1 MNSINLKFS
10 NYTLNIK
17 LRSTNTANAIKNI
30 LPFKSIVKTWGDEI
44 YFEIPIEKNID
55 LESDAKDIIVL
66 GEVAYWIDGKCIA
79 IGYGKTP
86 ISQNNEIRLAAKT
99 KYGFV
104 SDPGILFS
112 IRIFF
117 SSIEG
122 ILNPQLLFP
131 IPHLTFF
138 GVPQVANNLLKEFI
152 LGA

>member
-1 MNSINLKFS
+1 MNSIKLKFS

-55 LESDAKDIIVL
+55 LESDAKDVIDL
-66 GEVAYWIDGKCIA
+66 GEVAYWIDGKSIA

-99 KYGFV
+99 NIWGDAVLDVKE
-104 SDPGILFS
+104 LRK
-112 IRIFF
+112 IRDGDEIII
-117 SSIEG
+117 S
-122 ILNPQLLFP
+122 
-131 IPHLTFF
+131 
-138 GVPQVANNLLKEFI
+138 
-152 LGA
+152 

>member
-44 YFEIPIEKNID
+44 YFEIPIEKNLD
-55 LESDAKDIIVL
+55 LESNAKDVIDL

-86 ISQNNEIRLAAKT
+86 ISQNNEIRLATKT
-99 KYGFV
+99 NIWGDAV
-104 SDPGILFS
+104 IN
-112 IRIFF
+112 I
-117 SSIEG
+117 
-122 ILNPQLLFP
+122 
-131 IPHLTFF
+131 
-138 GVPQVANNLLKEFI
+138 KELSKI
-152 LGA
+152 KDGDEVIIS

>member
-44 YFEIPIEKNID
+44 YFEIPIKKNLD
-55 LESDAKDIIVL
+55 LESDAKDVINL
-66 GEVAYWIDGKCIA
+66 GEIAYWIDGKCIA

-99 KYGFV
+99 NIWGDAVINIK
-104 SDPGILFS
+104 
-112 IRIFF
+112 
-117 SSIEG
+117 E
-122 ILNPQLLFP
+122 LNK
-131 IPHLTFF
+131 IKD
-138 GVPQVANNLLKEFI
+138 GDEVI
-152 LGA
+152 IS

>member
-44 YFEIPIEKNID
+44 YFEIPIKKNLD
-55 LESDAKDIIVL
+55 LENDAKDVIVL
-66 GEVAYWIDGKCIA
+66 GEIAYWIDGKCIA

-99 KYGFV
+99 NIWGDAVLDVKELGK
-104 SDPGILFS
+104 
-112 IRIFF
+112 IRDGDEIII
-117 SSIEG
+117 S
-122 ILNPQLLFP
+122 
-131 IPHLTFF
+131 
-138 GVPQVANNLLKEFI
+138 
-152 LGA
+152 

>member
-1 MNSINLKFS
+1 MNSIKLKFS

-55 LESDAKDIIVL
+55 LESDAKDVINL
-66 GEVAYWIDGKCIA
+66 GEVAYWIDGKSIA

-99 KYGFV
+99 NIWGDAVLDVKE
-104 SDPGILFS
+104 LRK
-112 IRIFF
+112 IRDGDEIII
-117 SSIEG
+117 S
-122 ILNPQLLFP
+122 
-131 IPHLTFF
+131 
-138 GVPQVANNLLKEFI
+138 
-152 LGA
+152 

>member
-99 KYGFV
+99 NIWGDAVINIK
-104 SDPGILFS
+104 
-112 IRIFF
+112 
-117 SSIEG
+117 E
-122 ILNPQLLFP
+122 LNK
-131 IPHLTFF
+131 IKD
-138 GVPQVANNLLKEFI
+138 GDEVI
-152 LGA
+152 IS

>member
-44 YFEIPIEKNID
+44 YFEIPIEKNLD
-55 LESDAKDIIVL
+55 LESNAKDVIDL

-99 KYGFV
+99 NIWGDAVINIK
-104 SDPGILFS
+104 
-112 IRIFF
+112 
-117 SSIEG
+117 E
-122 ILNPQLLFP
+122 LNK
-131 IPHLTFF
+131 IKD
-138 GVPQVANNLLKEFI
+138 GDEVI
-152 LGA
+152 IS

>member
-44 YFEIPIEKNID
+44 YFEIPIKKNLD
-55 LESDAKDIIVL
+55 LESDAKDVINL

-99 KYGFV
+99 NIWGDAVLDVKELGK
-104 SDPGILFS
+104 
-112 IRIFF
+112 IRNGDEIII
-117 SSIEG
+117 S
-122 ILNPQLLFP
+122 
-131 IPHLTFF
+131 
-138 GVPQVANNLLKEFI
+138 
-152 LGA
+152 

>member
-1 MNSINLKFS
+1 MNSIKLKFS

-55 LESDAKDIIVL
+55 LESDAKDVIDL

-99 KYGFV
+99 NIWGDAVINIK
-104 SDPGILFS
+104 
-112 IRIFF
+112 
-117 SSIEG
+117 E
-122 ILNPQLLFP
+122 LNK
-131 IPHLTFF
+131 IKD
-138 GVPQVANNLLKEFI
+138 GDEVI
-152 LGA
+152 IS

>member
-1 MNSINLKFS
+1 MNSIKLKFS

-55 LESDAKDIIVL
+55 LESDAKDIIDL
-66 GEVAYWIDGKCIA
+66 GEVAYWIDGKSIA

-99 KYGFV
+99 TIWGDAV
-104 SDPGILFS
+104 LD
-112 IRIFF
+112 
-117 SSIEG
+117 
-122 ILNPQLLFP
+122 
-131 IPHLTFF
+131 
-138 GVPQVANNLLKEFI
+138 VKE
-152 LGA
+152 LGKIKDGDEIIIS